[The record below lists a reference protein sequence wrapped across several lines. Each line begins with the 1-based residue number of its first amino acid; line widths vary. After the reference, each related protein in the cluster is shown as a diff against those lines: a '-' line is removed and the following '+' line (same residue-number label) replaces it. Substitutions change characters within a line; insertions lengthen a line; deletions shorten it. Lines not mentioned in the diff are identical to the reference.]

1 MRHVRRKPR
10 VRVAIIGAGF
20 AGSILARV
28 LWVQGHDVTLVEK
41 SRHPRFAIGES
52 STPLAAICLER
63 LADRYALPELR
74 NLAAY
79 GRWMEAIPHVR
90 RGLKRGFTFYG
101 HERNHLFANTMRNN
115 RRLLVAASPEDR
127 IADSHWLRSDVDAYL
142 LKMAADVGV
151 RYLGRTQMAS
161 AEVSESIRLH
171 GSNQDGAV
179 SIDADVVIDATG
191 SVGFLGRQLGLESAQ
206 RQTDL
211 TTALVFGHFEGV
223 QPFADVASISNSM
236 PVGPY
241 PDDRAAV
248 HHLLREGWMYQL
260 PFDHGIV
267 SAGFLI
273 ERGPWWRV
281 QQSMSPQELWDDML
295 YAYPSLADQFSDAKS
310 VTEIHVVPQLQRRLE
325 TAAGQNWAL
334 LPHTYSFSSP
344 MFSTGIAW
352 SLTAVERLAHAFE
365 DPETL
370 PSAFDRYDAL
380 LRDEA
385 AHLEQLVAG
394 AYAARHDFDTFVEYA
409 MLYFAAASFS
419 EASQRL
425 LDVAPGGHEWCWDGF
440 LGARDPQLQPL
451 IEMISKELQTA
462 PADAGELAK
471 RIKKGIASR
480 NVAGLSDASRNRLYP
495 VDHDDLV
502 KKADLLGLTTEEI
515 RLQLPRLRGV
525 DQN

>member
-1 MRHVRRKPR
+1 
-10 VRVAIIGAGF
+10 VRVAIVGAGF

-28 LWVQGHDVTLVEK
+28 LEVQGHDVTLVEK

-79 GRWMEAIPHVR
+79 GRWMEAMPHVR

-101 HERNHLFANTMRNN
+101 HERNHPFSNTMRNN

-142 LKMAADVGV
+142 AKMATDAGV
-151 RYLGRTQMAS
+151 RYLDRTQMTS
-161 AEVSESIRLH
+161 AEIGESIKLL
-171 GSNQDGAV
+171 GNGPNGTV
-179 SIDADVVIDATG
+179 SIDTDVAIDAAG
-191 SVGFLGRQLGLESAQ
+191 NAGFLGRQLGLASAE
-206 RQTDL
+206 RPTNL

-236 PVGPY
+236 PAGPY

-273 ERGPWWRV
+273 EHGPWWKV
-281 QQSMSPQELWDDML
+281 QQTMSPRELWDDML
-295 YAYPSLADQFSDAKS
+295 YAYPSLADQFSDAKP
-310 VTEIHVVPQLQRRLE
+310 VTEIQVVPQLQRRLE
-325 TAAGQNWAL
+325 TAAGPNWAL
-334 LPHTYSFSSP
+334 LPYSYAFSSP

-352 SLTAVERLAHAFE
+352 SLVAVERIARAFE
-365 DPETL
+365 DPATL

-385 AHLEQLVAG
+385 VHLEHLVAG
-394 AYAARHDFDTFVEYA
+394 AYATRHDFDAFVEYA

-425 LDVAPGGHEWCWDGF
+425 LDVARDGHEWCWDGF

-451 IEMISKELQTA
+451 IELISKDLRTA
-462 PADAGELAK
+462 QPDPSELAS
-471 RIKKGIASR
+471 RIREGIASR
-480 NVAGLSDASRNRLYP
+480 NVAGLSDASRNRMYP
-495 VDHDDLV
+495 VDLDDLA

-525 DQN
+525 G